1 MKRTKPEI
9 GPDRLSILDT
19 GAVGDG
25 KTLCTR
31 AIQRAI
37 DRLSRSGGTVVVPKG
52 VFLTGAVH
60 LKPGVNLHIA
70 RGGILQGSTNVKH
83 YSRTPT
89 RIEGHT
95 EPWCP
100 AIVNAISC
108 DHLRITGAG
117 MIRGGGRPF
126 WDSFWN
132 RYLADNSTRNLDV
145 YRPRNIFIQDCRD
158 VLVSGIRLRD
168 SGFWNLH
175 FFRCR
180 NVTVR
185 GVDIRA
191 PYPSPST
198 DGIDIDS
205 CRDVLIYGCHIS
217 VNDDS
222 IAIKGNKGPF
232 AAKLAD
238 IPPVEHVRIIN
249 CTFGF
254 GHGVLTLG
262 SEACVVRDV
271 VVENCRVKHSPTARE
286 SNVLARLKLRPDT
299 PQLYQDIHWRNIH
312 VEGRCELIAI
322 KAWTQYYDLKGQPPP
337 RQLVENITIS
347 NVTGTVAA
355 FGEING
361 PPKSTV
367 RNITIQ
373 NVKLR
378 GSGSGK
384 PPPVVLRA
392 SNLKLTN
399 VSVNGR
405 SVQRAKLRGKIP
417 ESVFSTAP
425 THVK

>member
-1 MKRTKPEI
+1 LKIKKRNV
-9 GPDRLSILDT
+9 DRERLIILHT
-19 GAVGDG
+19 GAIPGG
-25 KTLCTR
+25 KILCTR

-37 DRLSRSGGTVVVPKG
+37 DRLSRSGGGTVVVPKG
-52 VFLTGAVH
+52 VFLTGAIH
-60 LKPGVNLHIA
+60 LKPGVNLHID
-70 RGGILQGSTNVKH
+70 RGGVLQGSTNVKH
-83 YSRTPT
+83 YPRTPT

-100 AIVNAISC
+100 AIVNASGI
-108 DHLRITGAG
+108 DHLRITGPG

-126 WDSFWN
+126 WDAFWS
-132 RYLADNSTRNLDV
+132 RYNADHSTKNLDV
-145 YRPRNIFIQDCRD
+145 YRPRNIFIQDCND

-175 FFRCR
+175 LFRCQNARVR
-180 NVTVR
+180 N
-185 GVDIRA
+185 VDIRA

-198 DGIDIDS
+198 DGIDVDS
-205 CRDVLIYGCHIS
+205 CRYVLIEGCHIS
-217 VNDDS
+217 VNDDCV
-222 IAIKGNKGPF
+222 AIKGNKGPF
-232 AAKLAD
+232 AATMAD
-238 IPPVEHVRIIN
+238 IPPVEHVRVID

-286 SNVLARLKLRPDT
+286 TNVLARLKLRPDT
-299 PQLYQDIHWRNIH
+299 PQHYQDIHWRNIH
-312 VEGRCELIAI
+312 VEGRCELLAI

-337 RQLVENITIS
+337 SQTVENITIS
-347 NVTGTVAA
+347 DVTGTVAD

-378 GSGSGK
+378 CPDAGTSPTAG
-384 PPPVVLRA
+384 LRA
-392 SNLKLTN
+392 ENLKLKN
-399 VSVNGR
+399 VRVNGR
-405 SVQRAKLRGKIP
+405 PLRRRKP
-417 ESVFSTAP
+417 ATPFSRYTGSGLD
-425 THVK
+425 